1 MTKTGTAI
9 ERSPE
14 QLSDYPAG
22 EAIPVEVVSVT
33 AGGDLE
39 VARDVRAQR
48 AEVASRVLSLL
59 GSLGNLALRIIEIRA
74 SSSPAPVDSA
84 APARSAAQQGV
95 RPEPPA
101 RRAPRAASAPR
112 SGGRGRRQR
121 RHHRG
126 AG

>member
-9 ERSPE
+9 ERSAE
-14 QLSDYPAG
+14 QLPDYQAG
-22 EAIPVEVVSVT
+22 EAVPVEVVPVT
-33 AGGDLE
+33 TGGDLE

-48 AEVASRVLSLL
+48 AEVANRVLSLL

-74 SSSPAPVDSA
+74 SSSPASIDSGV
-84 APARSAAQQGV
+84 PARPAAQREV
-95 RPEPPA
+95 RPEPVA
-101 RRAPRAASAPR
+101 RREPRAASAPR

-121 RHHRG
+121 RRRRG